1 MTLGEKIRQVRLERG
16 LTQKQ
21 LAGDRITRNQLSQIE
36 NDLAQPSMR
45 TLEYLAAGLGV
56 DAGWLMTQED
66 GDAAQTR
73 LTEAR
78 DLFREGRW
86 AECMERTGTLTGE
99 EALDLRAPS
108 RGAGA
113 G

>member
-45 TLEYLAAGLGV
+45 TLEYLAAALGV
-56 DAGWLMTQED
+56 TAGWLLADDASDEAAERLPRARRRA
-66 GDAAQTR
+66 DAA
-73 LTEAR
+73 
-78 DLFREGRW
+78 DG
-86 AECMERTGTLTGE
+86 
-99 EALDLRAPS
+99 
-108 RGAGA
+108 GA
-113 G
+113 